1 MCSSAGQL
9 LIQGLAVGDAPSNEL
24 WPRRDGEVRV
34 NVFGQGCPQVRMMP
48 TQVVP
53 RAVAMATYRGAQLDH
68 FGAQLLSRHSVY
80 VFVHGTSVLLRSAPA
95 PHEDPG
101 LVPATVARALG
112 LPDQPGLWVTG
123 SGC

>member
-1 MCSSAGQL
+1 MTDAALSRGRLSNRTKLIVFVSPHRDRLPGLLVVFRVMCSSAGQL

-68 FGAQLLSRHSVY
+68 FGAQLLSRHSV
-80 VFVHGTSVLLRSAPA
+80 
-95 PHEDPG
+95 
-101 LVPATVARALG
+101 
-112 LPDQPGLWVTG
+112 
-123 SGC
+123 